1 MQPPRCQNKH
11 RFVEAYQPSAG
22 WENVILYGEYTLN
35 RSLIQIRGGFAYLL
49 AYISAR
55 ICTVPLIGGF

>member
-1 MQPPRCQNKH
+1 M
-11 RFVEAYQPSAG
+11 
-22 WENVILYGEYTLN
+22 ILYGEYTLN

-55 ICTVPLIGGF
+55 ICTVPYNGGKAIGTKMKYLFVNNLR